1 MRARVS
7 FMHIKALLN
16 SSEGEMLLKKVIWS
30 CTTNKMVAWMEL
42 LGWLD
47 DGVSKSPK
55 RGTV

>member
-1 MRARVS
+1 
-7 FMHIKALLN
+7 MHIKALLN
-16 SSEGEMLLKKVIWS
+16 SSEGEMVLKKVIWS
-30 CTTNKMVAWMEL
+30 CTTNKTVAWMEL